1 MFSVYS
7 TLVPYFRQPRVEVLI
22 VNYKKIP
29 LYLAGMACVSAGIA
43 GCGAPSSPSASGK
56 THKGPYTIALANSY
70 IGNGWRVEMEH
81 VLEAYSKQA
90 PYNKLVK
97 LQVDNSGN
105 SVSAQVSSLDN
116 MISAHVNAIIVDAA
130 SPTGLNQVISQAH
143 QQGIPVIAFDNTVTS
158 PYAYNVDIHQFQ
170 FGVIGATWLVKKLHG
185 HGNIIMNRGVAGTP
199 VDNRRYQ
206 GAMSVF
212 NKYPGI
218 HVVDQVYGN
227 WDDAVTQ
234 SQFSTALASYPHVNG
249 VWSEGGTYGAIQ
261 AFKAAGRKLVPMA
274 GEASNGF
281 RLALINTADQKDGLS
296 GISIGDP
303 PALSALALKYAL
315 QILQGKKVPHHVWIK
330 PPVLTTSTI
339 KSGVNAFP
347 NLPKTVFDDFTGV
360 AGLNFTPHQM
370 LTGK

>member
-1 MFSVYS
+1 MN
-7 TLVPYFRQPRVEVLI
+7 RQKSLMI
-22 VNYKKIP
+22 AGGIAF
-29 LYLAGMACVSAGIA
+29 LAIGLA
-43 GCGAPSSPSASGK
+43 GCGTSPSSTSAATK
-56 THKGPYTIALANSY
+56 AHKGPYTISLANSY

-81 VLEAYSKQA
+81 VLEAYAKES

-97 LQVDNSGN
+97 LKVDNSGN
-105 SVSAQVSSLDN
+105 SVSAQISSMDN
-116 MISAHVNAIIVDAA
+116 MIAAHVNAILVDAA
-130 SPTGLNQVISQAH
+130 SPTGLNQVIAQAH

-170 FGVIGATWLVKKLHG
+170 FGVIGATWLVHTLHG

-199 VDNRRYQ
+199 VDNRRYE

-212 NKYPGI
+212 KKYPGI

-234 SQFSTALASYPHVNG
+234 SQFTTALASYPNVNG

-281 RLALINTADQKDGLS
+281 RLALINPADQKDGLS
-296 GISIGDP
+296 GVSIGDP
-303 PALSALALKYAL
+303 PALSALALQYAVNL
-315 QILQGKKVPHHVWIK
+315 LKGQKIPHAIWIK
-330 PPVLTTSTI
+330 PPVLTASQI
-339 KSGVNAFP
+339 KVGVNAFP
-347 NLPKTVFDDFTGV
+347 NLPMTVFDDFTGV
-360 AGLNFTPHQM
+360 AGLNFTAHQM